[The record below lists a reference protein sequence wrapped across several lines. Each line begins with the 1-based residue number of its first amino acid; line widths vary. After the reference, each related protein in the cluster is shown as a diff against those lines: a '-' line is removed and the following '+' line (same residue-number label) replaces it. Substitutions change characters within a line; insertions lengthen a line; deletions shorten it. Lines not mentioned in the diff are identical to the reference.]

1 MKIAKYRRKHEM
13 LEVLIWL
20 ANNNQVIERSNC
32 IKQNE
37 IRSNWIKK
45 LK

>member
-20 ANNNQVIERSNC
+20 ANKNQVTESS
-32 IKQNE
+32 KM
-37 IRSNWIKK
+37 K
-45 LK
+45 